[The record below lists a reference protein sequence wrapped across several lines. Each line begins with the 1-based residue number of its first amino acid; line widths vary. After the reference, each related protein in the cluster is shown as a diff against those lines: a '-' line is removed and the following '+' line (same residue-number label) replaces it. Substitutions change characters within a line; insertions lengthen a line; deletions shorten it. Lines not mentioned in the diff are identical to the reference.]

1 MASAGSAGFD
11 RSKRRA
17 QWTKFQ
23 FTLADQIEARL
34 VVAA

>member
-1 MASAGSAGFD
+1 V
-11 RSKRRA
+11 RQVLVERRA

>member
-1 MASAGSAGFD
+1 VRQVFVE
-11 RSKRRA
+11 RRA

-23 FTLADQIEARL
+23 FTLADQIEAWL